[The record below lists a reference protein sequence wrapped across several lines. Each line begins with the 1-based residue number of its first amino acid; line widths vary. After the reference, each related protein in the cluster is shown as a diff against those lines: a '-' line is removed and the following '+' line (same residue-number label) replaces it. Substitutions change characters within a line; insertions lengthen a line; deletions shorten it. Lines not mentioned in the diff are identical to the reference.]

1 MARKK
6 IKTNKLSNRKKAKR
20 RNSECDNHFWL
31 RVENGLK
38 KFLESPFKK

>member
-6 IKTNKLSNRKKAKR
+6 KSKKDVNRGPDR
-20 RNSECDNHFWL
+20 RSGDRRSSSFWS

-38 KFLESPFKK
+38 KFLEKSFK